1 MFGLLVAATLATA
14 LTQASNIADGI
25 CYDRAVLGRI
35 RHVENFVDLNN
46 FVQAHPNLMMV
57 GGRWDVDIDVD
68 KVLAGNSAPAPIKAR
83 AVLTDL
89 FSPKTKLLIFL
100 KNGPVEPGKDNTVQ
114 EWKGRFIPRASN
126 ERPWRVVFVQTAS
139 REFDPGNPSFP
150 PRCSKF

>member
-57 GGRWDVDIDVD
+57 GGRWDVD

-89 FSPKTKLLIFL
+89 FSPKTKF
-100 KNGPVEPGKDNTVQ
+100 G
-114 EWKGRFIPRASN
+114 
-126 ERPWRVVFVQTAS
+126 
-139 REFDPGNPSFP
+139 SFP
-150 PRCSKF
+150 VRQTSVRGVLCSCKQ